1 MKRVIP
7 EDRLALLS
15 MAAGQGLPEAEAAAL
30 KLKYGTNL
38 IAEHPPGSAAR
49 LAKDTLADPM
59 IWFLVATSAIFGAIG
74 QYTDMAVLLGAV
86 APLVGMDLYLHR
98 RTQASIE
105 GLRSVLAAS
114 ARVVRDG
121 AERQV
126 GADELV
132 PGDLVRVAAGE
143 AFPAD
148 GIIVSGNALQA
159 EESSLTGEAYPVSK
173 RPAAGP
179 AAPEEEA
186 WAFAGTRLLTGTAAM
201 RLIFTG
207 GETIYGEIVQAA
219 VAGPSGRTPL
229 QQSVGVLVKILLA
242 VAAII
247 CLLLAAVRLWQ
258 GYGLV
263 DAFLS
268 AATLAVAAI
277 PEEFPVV
284 LTFFLGVGVF
294 RLARAKALVRR
305 GTAVENVGRVSVI
318 CTDKTGTITQGRLSF
333 HDALAAPGVE
343 DEWLM
348 SVAALA
354 SRADSSDPLDLAILS
369 AAAPISSAWRRLAIF
384 PFTEGRR
391 RETACWQ
398 REAGAVVVAVKGA
411 PETILE
417 LCDLSASERIDW
429 RLLAGTSSAKG
440 EKVIACAWQDLA
452 AAPGEEP
459 SAGFRLAGLI
469 TVTDPIR
476 PGVREAVDQARAAG
490 IQIVMVTGDHPQ
502 TAAAI
507 AREAGIAEAPLV
519 ILGDDL
525 ASTLDGMG
533 EERLRALAVVAR
545 ATPAQKV
552 LLVEALRRSGR
563 IVAVTGDGVNDAP
576 ALRAA
581 DVGIAMGLRGT
592 RTAREVSAIVLMDD
606 NFRTVVTAIAEGRQ
620 LFLNLR
626 KSFALL
632 LMIHLPLVS
641 TAALVPFLGYPLLYL
656 PVHIVWLEL
665 LIHPAAILGFQQG
678 ADGRL
683 SRSDERSDRRFF
695 SVAEWAIIAVTG
707 AALAAAVLAVFIAT
721 IATGAGPDHARS
733 LAMVGLVSGLAA
745 LLLSLTGA
753 KSWLPN
759 SIAAASFASAF
770 ILVQLPALAAIVHLH
785 PVPAGDWL
793 IAAAAGALPALGAMV
808 FAAGRGASQPGA
820 VGRLPFLGRRVA
832 AHEAQGETGHAS
844 HPDRDREVGDKG
856 QDQGQE

>member
-1 MKRVIP
+1 MG
-7 EDRLALLS
+7 LLVR
-15 MAAGQGLPEAEAAAL
+15 AGEQGLSEAEASAL
-30 KLKYGTNL
+30 GAQYGTNL
-38 IAEHPPGSAAR
+38 IAEHPPGSAAK

-59 IWFLVATSAIFGAIG
+59 IWFLVVTSAIFGSIG
-74 QYTDMAVLLGAV
+74 QYTDMAVLLAAV

-105 GLRSVLAAS
+105 GLRSVLATT
-114 ARVVRDG
+114 ARVVREG

-126 GADELV
+126 SADDLV

-143 AFPAD
+143 SFPAD
-148 GIIVSGNALQA
+148 GIILSGTALQA
-159 EESSLTGEAYPVSK
+159 EESSLTGEAYPVVKCPVRQS
-173 RPAAGP
+173 

-186 WAFAGTRLLTGTAAM
+186 WVFAGTRLLTGSAEM

-207 GETIYGEIVQAA
+207 GETVYGEIVQAA
-219 VAGPSGRTPL
+219 VSGPSGRTPL
-229 QQSVGVLVKILLA
+229 QQSVAALVRILLA
-242 VAAII
+242 VAAFI

-284 LTFFLGVGVF
+284 LTFFLGVGVY

-318 CTDKTGTITQGRLSF
+318 CTDKTGTITEGRLSF
-333 HDALAAPGVE
+333 HEGAPAPGVPS
-343 DEWLM
+343 EWLL

-354 SRADSSDPLDLAILS
+354 SRRDSSDPLDVAILS
-369 AAAPISSAWRRLAIF
+369 AAPPVAIGWERLTVY

-391 RETACWQ
+391 RETASW
-398 REAGAVVVAVKGA
+398 RRDPGAVVVAVKGA

-417 LCDLSASERIDW
+417 LCDLGAEDRKHW
-429 RLLAGTSSAKG
+429 QRAAAMSSRRG
-440 EKVIACAWQDLA
+440 EKVIACAWQDVG
-452 AAPGEEP
+452 AAPVEEP
-459 SAGFRLAGLI
+459 SSGFKLAGLI
-469 TVTDPIR
+469 SVTDPIR
-476 PGVREAVDQARAAG
+476 PGVREAVDQARAGG
-490 IQIVMVTGDHPQ
+490 IQFVRVTGDHPE
-502 TAAAI
+502 TASAI

-519 ILGDDL
+519 VLGDDL
-525 ASTLDGMG
+525 ATTLDRMS
-533 EERLRALAVVAR
+533 EDRLRDLAVVAR

-552 LLVEALRRSGR
+552 LLVEALRRAGR

-620 LFLNLR
+620 LFQNLR
-626 KSFALL
+626 RSFAFL

-683 SRSDERSDRRFF
+683 SRSEGRDSRRFF
-695 SVAEWAIIAVTG
+695 TPAEWAVIGVTG
-707 AALAAAVLAVFIAT
+707 TAIAAAVLAVFIAA
-721 IATGAGPDHARS
+721 IAAGSGPDHARS
-733 LAMVGLVSGLAA
+733 MALVSLVSGLAV
-745 LLLSLTGA
+745 LLASLTGI

-759 SIAAASFASAF
+759 AIAAASLASAF
-770 ILVQLPALAAIVHLH
+770 VLVQVRPIAAIAHLY
-785 PVPAGDWL
+785 PVPLGDWL
-793 IAAAAGALPALGAMV
+793 FAAGAGALPALFSLILARCNGLV
-808 FAAGRGASQPGA
+808 SSRR
-820 VGRLPFLGRRVA
+820 RLPAVFRHSSTPLGRR
-832 AHEAQGETGHAS
+832 
-844 HPDRDREVGDKG
+844 R
-856 QDQGQE
+856 

>member
-1 MKRVIP
+1 MKRVVP
-7 EDRLALLS
+7 EDRLGLLARAREQGLSEADASAL
-15 MAAGQGLPEAEAAAL
+15 AGQ
-30 KLKYGTNL
+30 YGTNL

-49 LAKDTLADPM
+49 LAKETLADPM
-59 IWFLVATSAIFGAIG
+59 IWFLVVTSAIFGALG
-74 QYTDMAVLLGAV
+74 QYTDMGVLLGAI

-105 GLRSVLAAS
+105 GLRSVLAAT

-148 GIIVSGNALQA
+148 GIILSGSSLQA
-159 EESSLTGEAYPVSK
+159 EESSLTGEAYPVVK
-173 RPAAGP
+173 RPVGQS

-186 WAFAGTRLLTGTAAM
+186 WVFAGTRLLTGSAEI

-219 VAGPSGRTPL
+219 VGGPSGRTPL
-229 QQSVGVLVKILLA
+229 QQSVGALVKILLG
-242 VAAII
+242 VAASL

-284 LTFFLGVGVF
+284 LTFFLGVGVY

-318 CTDKTGTITQGRLSF
+318 CTDKTGTITQGRLRY
-333 HDALAAPGVE
+333 HAGVAASGVP

-348 SVAALA
+348 SVAALS
-354 SRADSSDPLDLAILS
+354 SREDSSDPLDLAILS
-369 AAAPISSAWRRLAIF
+369 AAPPIADGWARLAVF

-391 RETACWQ
+391 RETANWR
-398 REAGAVVVAVKGA
+398 REAGAIVVAVKGA

-417 LCDLSASERIDW
+417 LCDLSASDRMHWLEV
-429 RLLAGTSSAKG
+429 AGTSSGRG
-440 EKVIACAWQDLA
+440 EKVIACAWQDVA
-452 AAPGEEP
+452 VAPGEEP
-459 SAGFRLAGLI
+459 STGFKLAGLI
-469 TVTDPIR
+469 SVTDPIR

-502 TAAAI
+502 TASAI

-519 ILGDDL
+519 VLGDDL
-525 ASTLDGMG
+525 SATLDGMS
-533 EERLRALAVVAR
+533 EDRLRDLAVVAR

-552 LLVEALRRSGR
+552 LLVEALRRTGR

-606 NFRTVVTAIAEGRQ
+606 NFRTIVTAIAEGRQ
-620 LFLNLR
+620 LFQNLR
-626 KSFALL
+626 RSFAFL

-678 ADGRL
+678 ADGKL
-683 SRSDERSDRRFF
+683 SRSVGRESRDFF
-695 SVAEWAIIAVTG
+695 ARTEWAVIAATG
-707 AALAAAVLAVFIAT
+707 TAIAAAVLAIFVIA
-721 IATGAGPDHARS
+721 IAGGSGPDQARS
-733 LAMVGLVSGLAA
+733 MALVTLVSGLAV
-745 LLLSLTGA
+745 LLLSLTGM

-770 ILVQLPALAAIVHLH
+770 LLVQVRPFAAIAHLT

-793 IAAAAGALPALGAMV
+793 IAAGAGALPALGAMI
-808 FAAGRGASQPGA
+808 FARSNGLVRS
-820 VGRLPFLGRRVA
+820 RR
-832 AHEAQGETGHAS
+832 
-844 HPDRDREVGDKG
+844 R
-856 QDQGQE
+856 